1 MMLFALTLTTL
12 AGLSTGLGGLV
23 VFLVRRPR
31 QRTMAFSLGFA
42 GGVMITVS
50 LSDML
55 PHAVGTYTETMG
67 RFPAALAAVSLCAAG
82 MMIALLLER
91 CVPDEAELAARH
103 AGSARDGKS
112 GRGGAGGTGSMRE
125 GRRGAGHAGGAAGT
139 GSTWEG
145 GRGTGSAGG
154 AAGTESTWK
163 GGRGAGHAGGSG
175 YTGGISGTGNLQE
188 SGHGAGSAGAL
199 RSALVTTA
207 AIVLHNLPE
216 GILTLF
222 TSYASPALGMT
233 LTLAIALHNI
243 PEGIAISVPVYYA
256 TGSRVRAVLYA
267 LFSGLA
273 EPAGALLAVFLL
285 RGFLSP
291 LFLNGLIATVAGIMI
306 YVSIS
311 ELVPEGFSYGK
322 RGHAVAG
329 LAVGVLTMS
338 IGICLGEV

>member
-1 MMLFALTLTTL
+1 MLFALTLTTL

-23 VFLVRRPR
+23 VLLVRRP
-31 QRTMAFSLGFA
+31 QERTMAFSLGFA
-42 GGVMITVS
+42 GGVMVTVS

-55 PHAVGTYTETMG
+55 PHAIETYTETMG
-67 RFPAALAAVSLCAAG
+67 RLPAALAAVSLCAAG
-82 MMIALLLER
+82 MAVALFLER
-91 CVPDEAELAARH
+91 CVPDEAALAARH
-103 AGSARDGKS
+103 AESVLAHRS
-112 GRGGAGGTGSMRE
+112 GGEPRENTGGTGRADVTGALRSKNAQEADSGARHAESMRDSS
-125 GRRGAGHAGGAAGT
+125 RGA
-139 GSTWEG
+139 
-145 GRGTGSAGG
+145 R
-154 AAGTESTWK
+154 
-163 GGRGAGHAGGSG
+163 R
-175 YTGGISGTGNLQE
+175 
-188 SGHGAGSAGAL
+188 AGSAGAL

-222 TSYASPALGMT
+222 TSYASPALGVT

-243 PEGIAISVPVYYA
+243 PEGVAISVPVYYA

-273 EPAGALLAVFLL
+273 EPAGALLAFYLL
-285 RGFLSP
+285 RGFFSP

-311 ELVPEGFSYGK
+311 ELIPEGFSYGK

-338 IGICLGEV
+338 IGICLGA